1 MDVDK
6 RCHHIVFGHSG
17 TITMANAFSAS
28 ILSKTSDMR
37 GNEHGDITRQLEED
51 IAPKAHS
58 GGATESRSRRQS
70 MTKQRRRGHE
80 EHDKVPP
87 SVTMEIVYSSE
98 T

>member
-58 GGATESRSRRQS
+58 GGATEIAQQTSINDEAAAS
-70 MTKQRRRGHE
+70 
-80 EHDKVPP
+80 
-87 SVTMEIVYSSE
+87 
-98 T
+98 